1 MAPTNTGCKGRRDI
15 GLLSATTAYYC
26 YLLRGLGLCSRH
38 RLDAPIDRPPR
49 AERCVAVSFLPDYM
63 YYSTV
68 WLVSKCTDGV
78 KNQENIGMRH
88 INVLPRTSRTRIHA
102 VWLLT
107 FSRSGVNEVAILEV
121 HLRDHMTLS
130 RESIRGLVPK
140 TRYDSFDPKIL
151 VLKIPFA
158 PYGLMGGLILREVTE
173 KNWNAK
179 LLACTEDPCPH
190 APRKKLQKIP
200 KTE

>member
-1 MAPTNTGCKGRRDI
+1 M
-15 GLLSATTAYYC
+15 LSATTAYYC

-38 RLDAPIDRPPR
+38 RLDAPIDRPPPR
-49 AERCVAVSFLPDYM
+49 AERCVAVSFLPD

-130 RESIRGLVPK
+130 RESMRGLVPK

-158 PYGLMGGLILREVTE
+158 PYGRSYFERTE

-179 LLACTEDPCPH
+179 LNRHTVDPCPRV
-190 APRKKLQKIP
+190 PKKRLQKIP